1 MVIFL
6 IVAINTVA
14 FLAYDILYLPDMQY
28 RIGIHVIL
36 TLIILLFC
44 KHSHKKYIEYQGAL
58 WEIDKLNPILRCI
71 KCKTTTQ
78 ISEMD
83 HGTFMCKK
91 CFKIIKFTDHDG
103 APIGIEIVKNIVRN
117 KVLGILK

>member
-1 MVIFL
+1 MIIFF
-6 IVAINTVA
+6 IIAVNIAA
-14 FLAYDILYLPDMQY
+14 FLAYDAFYLSDMRH
-28 RIGIHVIL
+28 RIGIHIIF
-36 TLIILLFC
+36 TLIILIFWKLP
-44 KHSHKKYIEYQGAL
+44 HKKYIEYQGAL
-58 WEIDKLNPILRCI
+58 WEINKLSPILRCI

-103 APIGIEIVKNIVRN
+103 APIGIEIVKNMVRN
-117 KVLGILK
+117 KILGILK